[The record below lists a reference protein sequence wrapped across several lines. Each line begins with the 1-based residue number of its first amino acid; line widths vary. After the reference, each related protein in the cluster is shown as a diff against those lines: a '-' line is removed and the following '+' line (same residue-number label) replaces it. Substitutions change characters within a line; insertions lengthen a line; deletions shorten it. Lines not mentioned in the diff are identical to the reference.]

1 MLSLVPMFLLTAFAP
16 VPAAADVL
24 AQSASTPTGM
34 QVPYQVVDQNR
45 LAITPWL
52 DGRFEDEEWD
62 ILHRGTDHWTAMQ
75 WEPGYLYLGAKV
87 PKGKDL
93 VISIDLRGDG
103 WLVGNDNLELRYVWK
118 DGTPVVDARIL
129 DATNR
134 NAPTWSYAPLL
145 AGLIR
150 AAGVEEADG
159 WTVESRIESVDLP
172 DFSLGRTLGIRSDL
186 IESLALTPE
195 PFFPRSLGFAALRWE
210 RSKGLPAG
218 IEWSPELKV
227 RKSVPGDSIKIRL
240 NFTKTGDAEL
250 KRVELRSEG
259 FAKEATKLLALPFP
273 AFDRKGRAFVDYDT
287 PISADARQGYR
298 LLRAR
303 VTSAKGDEA
312 IIQTSFAVADLVD
325 FDVQLPTNLVRSVDS
340 RVIKGAIVVR
350 SNTPGRLDGKFELT
364 VPETWS
370 IARNKDQ
377 RLLIYNSRG
386 LQRIPIDLIAPQN
399 ASGLIPLG
407 LRVTVG
413 DKVVQ
418 KPFMLLIR

>member
-1 MLSLVPMFLLTAFAP
+1 
-16 VPAAADVL
+16 
-24 AQSASTPTGM
+24 
-34 QVPYQVVDQNR
+34 
-45 LAITPWL
+45 
-52 DGRFEDEEWD
+52 
-62 ILHRGTDHWTAMQ
+62 
-75 WEPGYLYLGAKV
+75 
-87 PKGKDL
+87 
-93 VISIDLRGDG
+93 
-103 WLVGNDNLELRYVWK
+103 
-118 DGTPVVDARIL
+118 
-129 DATNR
+129 
-134 NAPTWSYAPLL
+134 
-145 AGLIR
+145 
-150 AAGVEEADG
+150 
-159 WTVESRIESVDLP
+159 
-172 DFSLGRTLGIRSDL
+172 
-186 IESLALTPE
+186 
-195 PFFPRSLGFAALRWE
+195 
-210 RSKGLPAG
+210 
-218 IEWSPELKV
+218 
-227 RKSVPGDSIKIRL
+227 
-240 NFTKTGDAEL
+240 
-250 KRVELRSEG
+250 
-259 FAKEATKLLALPFP
+259 
-273 AFDRKGRAFVDYDT
+273 VDYDT